1 MMNRRNILAAAA
13 LTAFALQAQ
22 SPEPRPHFEVAAIRP
37 SPSDLNFG
45 PHCDGDGASP
55 GRLILNCATVQ
66 ELIQFAYGYYAN
78 GLTPIPRPL
87 EISGGPAWIHSDRF
101 DIEAK
106 AEGNA
111 SDEMMAG
118 PMLQTLLED
127 RFKLKV
133 HREVRERPV
142 YALTVAKGGL
152 KLQPLKHAC
161 HLPDPCGIAKMRSN
175 GQNMTLD
182 VHAMSIAD
190 FAGSLGLDRPVLDK
204 TGVAGIFDFHLE
216 FVLDGA
222 TPGNPFGT
230 HEPTPSGDGAGPSI
244 FTAIQKLGLKL
255 EPAKG
260 PVEFLV
266 IDYVEKPSG
275 N

>member
-1 MMNRRNILAAAA
+1 MARQVLAAAA
-13 LTAFALQAQ
+13 LAVLTLHAQ
-22 SPEPRPHFEVAAIRP
+22 HPEPRPQFDVATIRP
-37 SPSDLNFG
+37 SPSELNFG
-45 PHCDGDGASP
+45 PHCEGGSESP
-55 GRLILNCATVQ
+55 GRLTLRCITVQ
-66 ELIQFAYGYYAN
+66 DLIHFAYGGRTASPQ
-78 GLTPIPRPL
+78 TPQ
-87 EISGGPAWIHSDRF
+87 ISGGPRWIDSDRF

-106 AEGNA
+106 ADGNP

-127 RFKLKV
+127 RFQLKV
-133 HREVRERPV
+133 HREIRERPV
-142 YALTVAKGGL
+142 YVLTVAKSGL
-152 KLQPLKHAC
+152 KLQPLQHAC
-161 HLPDPCGIAKMRSN
+161 QVPDPCGIGKMRSN

-190 FAGSLGLDRPVLDK
+190 FSGSLGLDRPVIDK
-204 TGVAGIFDFHLE
+204 TGVAGLFDFHLE

-222 TPGNPFGT
+222 TPGFPFGS
-230 HEPTPSGDGAGPSI
+230 HEPTSGDGAGPSI

-255 EPAKG
+255 ESAKG

-266 IDYVEKPSG
+266 IDRVEKPSS